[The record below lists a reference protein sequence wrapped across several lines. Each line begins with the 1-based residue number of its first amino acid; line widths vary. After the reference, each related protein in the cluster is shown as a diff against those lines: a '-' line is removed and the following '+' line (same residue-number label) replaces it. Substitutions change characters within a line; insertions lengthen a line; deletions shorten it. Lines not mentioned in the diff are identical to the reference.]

1 MANICVFGDSITWG
15 ANDSEQGGW
24 VNRLRNYYQSKGLRV
39 DKDVDVYNLGVSGDN
54 TEDLLKRFQVE
65 LEARL
70 GEKITFVVF
79 AIGINDSQFVISK
92 NENRIPVEIFQVNLK
107 TLIKEAKKY
116 TDKIAFVG
124 LTQVDESKTVPIPWN
139 KDKRYTNDDIEKYNE
154 IIQIVADEEGTVYI
168 DMKGVVG
175 LENLGDVLHTDSEGH
190 RKMFEKVKEHSFFRQ
205 D

>member
-175 LENLGDVLHTDSEGH
+175 LENLGDGLHPDSEGH